1 MIVEITKSEGP
12 KTYDVPAFA
21 QTMTVMDI
29 LDYIYHNLDH
39 SLAYFRHSS
48 CKQAVCGRCTL
59 MLNDKPALAC
69 AKHVDPLSAKIKISP
84 LKGKTPVRDLV
95 VEEL

>member
-1 MIVEITKSEGP
+1 MNVEINKSEGP
-12 KTYDVPAFA
+12 KTYDIPVFA

-48 CKQAVCGRCTL
+48 CKQAICGRCTV
-59 MLNDKPALAC
+59 MLDNTPVLAC
-69 AKHVDPLSAKIKISP
+69 AKQVDPLSTHIKISP
-84 LKGKTPVRDLV
+84 LKGKKVVHDLV
-95 VEEL
+95 VQI